1 MQHSMPTIPD
11 KEVRPSYPAQ
21 LEFKRREAVEFR
33 RGRKRV
39 DSRSAD
45 ILEINFEME
54 GWIEGVRG
62 IPRFPSRTNLSSGN
76 AAFYPSTP
84 SPPPPP
90 FRYLDGVQKW
100 FASNEATLFQRD
112 VPFLPVARVNIGRN
126 SREKRLV
133 SEGVESCFRCTFA
146 FDDFPGDIQRICPLP
161 SNIMFDH
168 RADRIFIFFFCC
180 AAMWRV

>member
-11 KEVRPSYPAQ
+11 KEARPSYPAQ

-76 AAFYPSTP
+76 AAFYP
-84 SPPPPP
+84 PPPPP
-90 FRYLDGVQKW
+90 FRYLDGVQK
-100 FASNEATLFQRD
+100 
-112 VPFLPVARVNIGRN
+112 
-126 SREKRLV
+126 
-133 SEGVESCFRCTFA
+133 
-146 FDDFPGDIQRICPLP
+146 
-161 SNIMFDH
+161 
-168 RADRIFIFFFCC
+168 
-180 AAMWRV
+180 